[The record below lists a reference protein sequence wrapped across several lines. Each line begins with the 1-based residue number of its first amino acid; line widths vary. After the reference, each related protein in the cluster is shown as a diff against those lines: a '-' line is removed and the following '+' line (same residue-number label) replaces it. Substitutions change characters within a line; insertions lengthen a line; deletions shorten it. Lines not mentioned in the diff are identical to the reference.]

1 MLTDIPD
8 SNDDID
14 TVYAFPVSS
23 EGGLTSGE
31 RHTILLGFRNSGVLP
46 VTVSQIAGSLN
57 SLNQFSFYVR
67 NFTAVDYMSSVE
79 PGKEATFEYSF
90 MLEPE
95 HAGHVYALCFTV
107 FFHDDADTYA
117 TTFFN
122 TTVVVLDPN
131 TVVDAK
137 SVSLYTFLVVLFL
150 YGVYL
155 SLKITCALPVIENC
169 MKRSFIGDGV
179 RQVFDIGTDRSQQ
192 NNNTEWLKGTSWTE
206 FGSNNKKRKDN

>member
-1 MLTDIPD
+1 M
-8 SNDDID
+8 
-14 TVYAFPVSS
+14 
-23 EGGLTSGE
+23 
-31 RHTILLGFRNSGVLP
+31 
-46 VTVSQIAGSLN
+46 
-57 SLNQFSFYVR
+57 
-67 NFTAVDYMSSVE
+67 
-79 PGKEATFEYSF
+79 
-90 MLEPE
+90 
-95 HAGHVYALCFTV
+95 

-155 SLKITCALPVIENC
+155 SLKITCALPVIESC

-179 RQVFDIGTDRSQQ
+179 LQVFDIGTDRSQQ